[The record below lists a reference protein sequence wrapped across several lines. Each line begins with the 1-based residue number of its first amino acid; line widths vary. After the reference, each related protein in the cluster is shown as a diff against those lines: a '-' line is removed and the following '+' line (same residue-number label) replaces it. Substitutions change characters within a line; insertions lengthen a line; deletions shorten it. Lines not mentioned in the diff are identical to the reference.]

1 MTAIIKTSLKDLYF
15 KIKNVI
21 ILMLILNSR
30 NLMCGCNKEG
40 EKCMSKKKST
50 ESAESQHPNKI
61 GIKEGIGYML
71 GDAGNLFVLTYVSSF
86 LKVFYTDVLKIAA
99 EKIASLFLI
108 TRLWD
113 AINDPI
119 WGYLVAKKR
128 PTKDGKFRPYLKW
141 LSIPLGISAMLCFI
155 DFSRFTTNQTVIL
168 LLAYVTYIAFGMLY
182 TGMNIPFGSL
192 ASVITDDPDGRT
204 LLSTF
209 RSIGGGIGGAAPL
222 LVAPLVI
229 YKATE
234 SIGADGTVSKIKV
247 ADGNGMLIFG
257 VIMGICAIVFYMAC
271 FKTTKE
277 RIPSEEDP
285 KVDMK
290 TTYLGM
296 LKSRPFVSVALAG
309 ILISGQLQF
318 ASLNQYLYKNYF
330 ENTNLSIVGTI
341 ANYLPMVILILFM
354 PKLVKRFGKKEL
366 CGVGTFFSALASILM
381 FFIVPKCERTGSA
394 PIVFMIFLFIIGFG
408 YSFVSITNWAV
419 VADVIDYQEY
429 KTGLRSESAIYAVYT
444 FCRKLGQTAADS
456 GGLLLLSKVAGYDG
470 NKMAN
475 LGYIEGVG
483 EGILFVCT
491 LIPMIVYT
499 LVFVLMQFAYPL
511 NKQKLEPIYEYVR
524 TARASAETEGL
535 DILAEAAVEE
545 LEAAEESQ
553 K

>member
-1 MTAIIKTSLKDLYF
+1 MEQQRSLEA
-15 KIKNVI
+15 VQ
-21 ILMLILNSR
+21 
-30 NLMCGCNKEG
+30 G
-40 EKCMSKKKST
+40 
-50 ESAESQHPNKI
+50 HPNKI
-61 GIKEGIGYML
+61 GIKEGMGYML

-86 LKVFYTDVLKIAA
+86 LKVFYTDVLKIA
-99 EKIASLFLI
+99 ESKVASLFLV

-119 WGYLVAKKR
+119 WGYIVARKK
-128 PTKDGKFRPYLKW
+128 PNADGKFRPYLKW
-141 LSIPLGISAMLCFI
+141 VSVPLGISAMLCFV
-155 DFSRFTTNQTVIL
+155 DFSRFTSNQTLIL
-168 LLAYVTYIAFGMLY
+168 LCAYVTYIMFGMLY

-192 ASVITDDPDGRT
+192 ASVITDDPEGRT

-209 RSIGGGIGGAAPL
+209 RSIGGGVGGAAPL

-229 YKATE
+229 YKVTGTNAE
-234 SIGADGTVSKIKV
+234 GMEIKSADAG
-247 ADGNGMLIFG
+247 GMLTFG
-257 VIMGICAIVFYMAC
+257 VVMGMLAIIFYMAC
-271 FKTTKE
+271 FKTTRE
-277 RIPSEEDP
+277 RVPSEQDP

-290 TTYLGM
+290 KTYLGM
-296 LKSRPFVSVALAG
+296 LKSRPFVSAALAG

-366 CGVGTFFSALASILM
+366 CGFGTFFSALASILM
-381 FFIVPKCERTGSA
+381 FFVVPKLDRLTTGPA
-394 PIVFMIFLFIIGFG
+394 VFMLFLFIIGFG

-456 GGLLLLSKVAGYDG
+456 GGLLLLSRVAGYDG
-470 NKMAN
+470 ATMGSR
-475 LGYIEGVG
+475 GYIPGVG

-491 LIPMIVYT
+491 LIPAIVYT

-511 NKQKLEPIYEYVR
+511 DKKRLESVYKYVR
-524 TARASAETEGL
+524 EAHGAPAEETEK
-535 DILAEAAVEE
+535 A
-545 LEAAEESQ
+545 
-553 K
+553 

>member
-1 MTAIIKTSLKDLYF
+1 MEQQRSLEA
-15 KIKNVI
+15 VQ
-21 ILMLILNSR
+21 
-30 NLMCGCNKEG
+30 G
-40 EKCMSKKKST
+40 
-50 ESAESQHPNKI
+50 HPNKI
-61 GIKEGIGYML
+61 GIKEGMGYML

-86 LKVFYTDVLKIAA
+86 LKVFYTDVLKIA
-99 EKIASLFLI
+99 ESKVASLFLV

-113 AINDPI
+113 AINDPM
-119 WGYLVAKKR
+119 WGYIVARKK
-128 PTKDGKFRPYLKW
+128 PNADGKFRPYLKW
-141 LSIPLGISAMLCFI
+141 VSVPLGISAMLCFV
-155 DFSRFTTNQTVIL
+155 DFSRFTSNQTLIL
-168 LLAYVTYIAFGMLY
+168 LCAYVTYIMFGMLY

-192 ASVITDDPDGRT
+192 ASVITDDPEGRT

-209 RSIGGGIGGAAPL
+209 RSIGGGVGGAAPL

-229 YKATE
+229 YKVTGTNAE
-234 SIGADGTVSKIKV
+234 GMAIKSADAG
-247 ADGNGMLIFG
+247 GMLTFG
-257 VIMGICAIVFYMAC
+257 VIMGVLAIIFYMAC
-271 FKTTKE
+271 FKTTRE
-277 RIPSEEDP
+277 RVPSEQDP

-290 TTYLGM
+290 KTYLGM
-296 LKSRPFVSVALAG
+296 LKSRPFVSAALAG

-366 CGVGTFFSALASILM
+366 CGFGTFFSALASILM
-381 FFIVPKCERTGSA
+381 FFIVPKLDRITTGPA
-394 PIVFMIFLFIIGFG
+394 VFMLFLFIIGFG

-456 GGLLLLSKVAGYDG
+456 GGLLLLSRVAGYDG
-470 NKMAN
+470 ATMGSR
-475 LGYIEGVG
+475 GYIPGVG

-491 LIPMIVYT
+491 LIPAIVYT

-511 NKQKLEPIYEYVR
+511 DKKRLEPVYKYVR
-524 TARASAETEGL
+524 EAHESSKEETEK
-535 DILAEAAVEE
+535 A
-545 LEAAEESQ
+545 
-553 K
+553 

>member
-1 MTAIIKTSLKDLYF
+1 
-15 KIKNVI
+15 
-21 ILMLILNSR
+21 
-30 NLMCGCNKEG
+30 
-40 EKCMSKKKST
+40 MSKKTS
-50 ESAESQHPNKI
+50 SASENENPNKI
-61 GIKEGIGYML
+61 GIKEGMGYML

-86 LKVFYTDVLKIAA
+86 LKVFYTDVLKIA
-99 EKIASLFLI
+99 ESKIASLFLF

-113 AINDPI
+113 AINDPL
-119 WGYLVAKKR
+119 WGMLVAKKK
-128 PTKDGKFRPYLKW
+128 PSKDGKFRPYLKW
-141 LSIPLGISAMLCFI
+141 VSVPLGISAMLCFI
-155 DFSRFTTNQTVIL
+155 DFSKFTQNQTIIL
-168 LLAYVTYIAFGMLY
+168 VLAYVTYIAFGMLY

-222 LVAPLVI
+222 LVAPLII
-229 YKATE
+229 YKKATSQE
-234 SIGADGTVSKIKV
+234 TGETIKV
-247 ADGNGMLIFG
+247 ADGKGMLIFG
-257 VIMGICAIVFYMAC
+257 IVMGVLAIVFYMAC
-271 FKTTKE
+271 YGTTKE
-277 RIPSEEDP
+277 RVPSESDP

-290 TTYLGM
+290 KTYLGM
-296 LKSRPFVSVALAG
+296 LKSRPFVAVAFAG

-330 ENTNLSIVGTI
+330 ENTNLSIIGTI
-341 ANYLPMVILILFM
+341 ANYLPMVCLILFM

-381 FFIVPKCERTGSA
+381 FIIVPKCERTGSA

-456 GGLLLLSKVAGYDG
+456 GGLLLLSKVAGYNG
-470 NKMAN
+470 ATMSGK
-475 LGYIEGVG
+475 GYIPEVG

-511 NKQKLEPIYEYVR
+511 TKERLEPIYAYVR
-524 TARASAETEGL
+524 SARATAENE
-535 DILAEAAVEE
+535 DIEMDNLKESEVEA
-545 LEAAEESQ
+545 LEDNLL

>member
-1 MTAIIKTSLKDLYF
+1 MKEKTNQKPDTGAQS
-15 KIKNVI
+15 
-21 ILMLILNSR
+21 S
-30 NLMCGCNKEG
+30 
-40 EKCMSKKKST
+40 
-50 ESAESQHPNKI
+50 NKI
-61 GIKEGIGYML
+61 GIKEGMGYML

-86 LKVFYTDVLKIAA
+86 LKVFYTDVLKLA
-99 EKIASLFLI
+99 ESKVASLFLV

-113 AINDPI
+113 AINDPL
-119 WGYLVAKKR
+119 WGLLVAKKK
-128 PTKDGKFRPYLKW
+128 PNKDGKFRPYLKW
-141 LSIPLGISAMLCFI
+141 LAVPLGISAMLCFV
-155 DFSRFTTNQTVIL
+155 DFSRFTTSDTMIL
-168 LLAYVTYIAFGMLY
+168 LLAYVTYILFGMLY

-229 YKATE
+229 YTKTQT
-234 SIGADGTVSKIKV
+234 ADGRTVET
-247 ADGNGMLIFG
+247 ANANGMLIFG
-257 VIMGICAIVFYMAC
+257 VIMGVLSMLFYFAC

-277 RIPSEEDP
+277 RVPSEADP

-290 TTYLGM
+290 KTYLGM
-296 LKSRPFVSVALAG
+296 LKSRPFVAVALAG

-330 ENTNLSIVGTI
+330 ENTKLSIIGTI
-341 ANYLPMVILILFM
+341 ANYLPMVVMILFM

-366 CGVGTFFSALASILM
+366 CGVGTFFSALASVLM
-381 FFIVPKCERTGSA
+381 FFIVPHCERTGSG
-394 PIVFMIFLFIIGFG
+394 PVVFMVFLFIIGFG

-444 FCRKLGQTAADS
+444 FCRKLGQTAADT
-456 GGLLLLSKVAGYDG
+456 GGLLLLSKVAGYNGQTMGD
-470 NKMAN
+470 K
-475 LGYIEGVG
+475 GYIEGVG

-491 LIPMIVYT
+491 IIPAIVYT

-511 NKQKLEPIYEYVR
+511 NRKNLEPVYEYVHN
-524 TARASAETEGL
+524 ARL
-535 DILAEAAVEE
+535 K
-545 LEAAEESQ
+545 AEEEA
-553 K
+553 